1 MRNPILPRG
10 IRRIRPIGATCAAIC
25 TLCLLASCASTPDA
39 GGAGSAPG
47 AVYASETLAPGRYA
61 LVVLGMSC
69 PKCISN
75 VDLQLARIEGIRDAK
90 VDMRHGL
97 VTFVVPGPAEPSRAA
112 VSRAI
117 LDAGFTLREIR
128 RVEAEGGAS

>member
-1 MRNPILPRG
+1 
-10 IRRIRPIGATCAAIC
+10 
-25 TLCLLASCASTPDA
+25 
-39 GGAGSAPG
+39 
-47 AVYASETLAPGRYA
+47 
-61 LVVLGMSC
+61 MSC

-97 VTFVVPGPAEPSRAA
+97 VTFAVPGPAEPSRAA

-128 RVEAEGGAS
+128 RVEANRGAS

>member
-1 MRNPILPRG
+1 
-10 IRRIRPIGATCAAIC
+10 
-25 TLCLLASCASTPDA
+25 
-39 GGAGSAPG
+39 
-47 AVYASETLAPGRYA
+47 
-61 LVVLGMSC
+61 MSC

-97 VTFVVPGPAEPSRAA
+97 VTFDVPGPAEPSRAA

-128 RVEAEGGAS
+128 RVETDGGAS